1 MVYCEKALKTKN
13 SPLAPGVDPFQN
25 ENELL
30 NYLSL
35 AKKRTYVRS
44 NAKNLKKNIKRIR
57 SF

>member
-30 NYLSL
+30 NYLSV
-35 AKKRTYVRS
+35 AKRELTYPN
-44 NAKNLKKNIKRIR
+44 NARNLKKKYKKD
-57 SF
+57 